1 MEGIRRT
8 RVHAAIAVLLAVAL
22 AGCAGGGRSG
32 SDQPGAATQPTANGQ
47 AAAKESLNR
56 SSEADVAAALRRS
69 DVDDPEGWAHTLI
82 GSRPYPPGQPGQDRI
97 RQVLVDHQAE
107 PDQIDKI
114 LAAVE
119 P

>member
-8 RVHAAIAVLLAVAL
+8 RVHAAIVVLLAVAL

-47 AAAKESLNR
+47 PAAKESLNR
-56 SSEADVAAALRRS
+56 SSEPDVAAALRRN
-69 DVDDPEGWAHTLI
+69 DVDDPQGWARILI
-82 GSRPYPPGQPGQDRI
+82 GDRPYPPGQPGQERI
-97 RQVLVDHQAE
+97 RQVLVDHQAD
-107 PDQIDKI
+107 PDEVDKI